1 LFSILSLTNSLP
13 IYYQSSQEFMAEMLA
28 FLDTVE
34 TIREKAR
41 LTGNYRSVI
50 RDYEQ
55 GLSQLS
61 VLLSSSSEFRYH
73 DRLKDLQSKIQ
84 VELSILYDLKKALNS
99 FKNFPT
105 IESVKPDDDDTVRDP
120 DVWLAPSP
128 IKLSQGWRDDS
139 KFPSSG
145 QDRRQPGN
153 QKSPNNL
160 PSWAKGKDNDFENRP
175 RTNQLPGQQLKP
187 SDYANARESRRQPT
201 APHQEDA
208 VTRLERI
215 RKERDADVNPVNPC
229 SAAVNASNQRDSQ
242 GLPARRKTA
251 TPVAQPSSS
260 RRSLGAAGAIPN
272 KPPVPTRPPP
282 KAPAVEGNPLSEY
295 EDQIMNEMLDKSP
308 DIRWD
313 DIAGLSYAKQTLQEA
328 VILPNLRPDL
338 FVGLR
343 RPPKGVLL
351 FGPPGVF
358 VVNKIAAAELNCLFS
373 LFSMSK
379 RGHFILL
386 LKCLSISFACPS

>member
-1 LFSILSLTNSLP
+1 MKDETIDSIQQTLVVISLLVTCSVATC
-13 IYYQSSQEFMAEMLA
+13 YQRNQEFMSEILA
-28 FLDTVE
+28 FLDKVE
-34 TIREKAR
+34 IIREKAR

-50 RDYEQ
+50 KDYEQ
-55 GLSQLS
+55 GLSHLS
-61 VLLSSSSEFRYH
+61 ELLSSSCDAKYY

-84 VELSILYDLKKALNS
+84 VELTIIYDLTKALNS
-99 FKNFPT
+99 FENFP
-105 IESVKPDDDDTVRDP
+105 IVESVKPGDDDSTRDP

-128 IKLSQGWRDDS
+128 INLNQGWRNDS
-139 KFPSSG
+139 KLPSG
-145 QDRRQPGN
+145 QDRRQSGQ
-153 QKSPNNL
+153 QKSSNNL
-160 PSWAKGKDNDFENRP
+160 PSWAKGKDNDCDRP
-175 RTNQLPGQQLKP
+175 RTNQNPGQQLKP
-187 SDYANARESRRQPT
+187 SDYANARDSRRQPT
-201 APHQEDA
+201 NANQEDA

-215 RKERDADVNPVNPC
+215 RKDRDSVSNSNDVNPINPC

-242 GLPARRKTA
+242 GPPARRKTA

-260 RRSLGAAGAIPN
+260 RRSLGAGATPN

-351 FGPPGVF
+351 FGPPGE
-358 VVNKIAAAELNCLFS
+358 KI
-373 LFSMSK
+373 
-379 RGHFILL
+379 
-386 LKCLSISFACPS
+386 LKHLH